1 MKNSVV
7 TIKTSLENMSWLWK
21 LFESSNLHIPKSIR
35 LKRLNYPSGEIKKP
49 RNGGLMVWKSFNL
62 PQFPTWARISDSFS
76 REIILTLRKII
87 RKRISSPSKIE
98 FKRAKKFSQKFWNL
112 EERNTYISRSHACNI
127 ACVNIYKKI
136 IYLKKNTLSVSRP
149 LLIWAEVVGGKSL
162 WPH

>member
-1 MKNSVV
+1 MWIFRAEELRNVTKDPRDKSGLMKNSVV

-98 FKRAKKFSQKFWNL
+98 FKRAKKFSQKCLNL
-112 EERNTYISRSHACNI
+112 KGRNTSLYLHQQI
-127 ACVNIYKKI
+127 AFMQ
-136 IYLKKNTLSVSRP
+136 
-149 LLIWAEVVGGKSL
+149 
-162 WPH
+162 

>member
-1 MKNSVV
+1 MWTKDPEDKSGLMKNSVV
-7 TIKTSLENMSWLWK
+7 TIKSSAENMSWLGK
-21 LFESSNLHIPKSIR
+21 LFKSSNLHIPKSIR

-98 FKRAKKFSQKFWNL
+98 FKRAEKFSQKCRNL
-112 EERNTYISRSHACNI
+112 KERNTYISTSHA
-127 ACVNIYKKI
+127 
-136 IYLKKNTLSVSRP
+136 
-149 LLIWAEVVGGKSL
+149 
-162 WPH
+162 

>member
-1 MKNSVV
+1 MWTKDLSRDKSGGDEKFSRHHQKLRRKHEP
-7 TIKTSLENMSWLWK
+7 TWK
-21 LFESSNLHIPKSIR
+21 LLKSSNLHIPKSIR

-98 FKRAKKFSQKFWNL
+98 FKRAEKFSQKCRNL
-112 EERNTYISRSHACNI
+112 KERNTYISTSHA
-127 ACVNIYKKI
+127 
-136 IYLKKNTLSVSRP
+136 
-149 LLIWAEVVGGKSL
+149 
-162 WPH
+162 

>member
-7 TIKTSLENMSWLWK
+7 TIKSSAENMSGLGK
-21 LFESSNLHIPKSIR
+21 VFKSSNLHIPKSIR

-98 FKRAKKFSQKFWNL
+98 FKRAEKFSQKCLNFKG
-112 EERNTYISRSHACNI
+112 RNTSLYLHQSADRSHSCNS
-127 ACVNIYKKI
+127 AGVNTYKNQSFEEI
-136 IYLKKNTLSVSRP
+136 IFCF
-149 LLIWAEVVGGKSL
+149 LLPGL
-162 WPH
+162 F